1 MAPGRQPGRRPLSPP
16 DLPPQLSPDELE
28 LAARFDAACDELT
41 DSAVAAIIGASETR
55 AAAYRAGSERLPAV
69 AVLRLCTA
77 LGVAPEDILGG

>member
-1 MAPGRQPGRRPLSPP
+1 MATGRQPGRRPLFPP

-28 LAARFDAACDELT
+28 LAFRFDAACGELA
-41 DSAVAAIIGASETR
+41 DADVAAIIGTSEER
-55 AAAYRAGSERLPAV
+55 ARAYRAGSERLPAV